1 MDTLLTLLKP
11 RRKWP
16 YLFVAVSI
24 PALAQDLPS
33 PSRCDLNVADWE
45 QARCLL
51 SPVMAYGH
59 IGGQRRSLPAPWR
72 SLLGSHPRKLPTEDR
87 LRAYLKHADI
97 PESDVG
103 GGVDHPISQTAHGQ
117 SARYFVIH
125 DTSVL
130 LDASRKKGFPAYVN
144 ARGWS
149 DATTKSLVSKK
160 NAHVFI
166 GRTGQSV
173 TAVNFG
179 EALITTKFEKTDQ
192 ERLAGLFVGVEN
204 LQPRLRDGKGID
216 SVAPMPGFTSS
227 QLKRLAVVYVAASLR
242 AGHWLIPAFHAVLDN
257 GIADAHDDPQHFDLA
272 KFSTILNGVLQEVDG
287 AGR

>member
-1 MDTLLTLLKP
+1 MLPTLLKLL
-11 RRKWP
+11 RKWP
-16 YLFVAVSI
+16 YLLVAVTF
-24 PALAQDLPS
+24 PALAQVSPS
-33 PSRCDLNVADWE
+33 PTRCNLNVEDWE

-51 SPVMAYGH
+51 SPVITYGH
-59 IGGQRRSLPAPWR
+59 IGSPRRSLPAPWQ

-87 LRAYLKHADI
+87 FHAYLRHAGI
-97 PESDVG
+97 RESDVG
-103 GGVDHPISQTAHGQ
+103 GGVDHPISQTAQGQ
-117 SARYFVIH
+117 SAHYFVIH
-125 DTSVL
+125 DASVL
-130 LDASRKKGFPAYVN
+130 LDAPRKRGFPAYIN
-144 ARGWS
+144 AKAWS
-149 DATTKSLVSKK
+149 DATTKSLASKK

-272 KFSTILNGVLQEVDG
+272 RFSAMLNGVLREVDG
-287 AGR
+287 TRR

>member
-1 MDTLLTLLKP
+1 MLKLC
-11 RRKWP
+11 RKWL
-16 YLFVAVSI
+16 YLLVAVTF
-24 PALAQDLPS
+24 PALAQVLPS
-33 PSRCDLNVADWE
+33 PARCDLNVADWE

-59 IGGQRRSLPAPWR
+59 VGNPRRSLPAPWR
-72 SLLGSHPRKLPTEDR
+72 SLLGSHPRILPTEDR
-87 LRAYLKHADI
+87 LQAYLRHAGI
-97 PESDVG
+97 RESDVG
-103 GGVDHPISQTAHGQ
+103 GGVDQPVSQTAQRQ
-117 SARYFVIH
+117 SAHYFIIH

-130 LDASRKKGFPAYVN
+130 LDASRKRGFPAYVN
-144 ARGWS
+144 ARAWS
-149 DATTKSLVSKK
+149 DVKIKALASKK

-173 TAVNFG
+173 TAVNFS
-179 EALITTKFEKTDQ
+179 ETLITTKFEKTDQ
-192 ERLAGLFVGVEN
+192 NRLAGLFVGVEN

-216 SVAPMPGFTSS
+216 SVAPNPGFTPS
-227 QLKRLAVVYVAASLR
+227 QLKRLSVVYVAASVR

-272 KFSTILNGVLQEVDG
+272 KFSAMLNGVLREVDG